1 MTAIPK
7 KSSTRYTKDT
17 MKTLD
22 AKALKARKD
31 NLQAEFDS
39 EKAHAVK
46 YAKIIEEA
54 TKKRGEHIDK
64 MNDAKAA
71 FDEIERLEKSIG
83 IDPLST
89 RATGNRAERRE
100 KKK

>member
-1 MTAIPK
+1 MSK
-7 KSSTRYTKDT
+7 KSSTRYTKGT

-31 NLQAEFDS
+31 NLQAEFDR
-39 EKAHAVK
+39 EKGEALK
-46 YAKIIEEA
+46 CSKIIEQA
-54 TKKRGEHIDK
+54 TKKRDAHIGK
-64 MNDAKAA
+64 MNDSKAA
-71 FDEIERLEKSIG
+71 FEEIERLEKSIG

-89 RATGNRAERRE
+89 RASANSTESGA